1 MADENMAS
9 PLNRDTLAPAP
20 PVDRKNIFTLI
31 REWPLSRKLAL
42 GGVAIISVALF
53 AVIIIQSQTAAH
65 QLLYANL
72 SETDA
77 GSVVNWL
84 KGQKIPYQ
92 LKNNGKNIWIP
103 ADKLY
108 ETRLDLAASDLP
120 TGGGVGFE
128 IFDKQSFALTDFVQ
142 KVNYTRALQ
151 GELSRTI
158 TSLAPVETT
167 RVHLALPE
175 KRLFENQQKQATA
188 SIILTLVA
196 GRTLDKEQVQ
206 GIIHLVAGSV
216 TGLNPEDVK
225 VIDASG
231 KVLSSNDKENSEQNV
246 SLHMLAFQQ
255 EVEQRMEFRAL
266 ELLDKTLGADKS
278 MVRVTA
284 TLDFAKVEKTQELF
298 DGDDP
303 VIRSELLQE
312 EASGSTASGGVPG
325 VESNLGDNKTATTTS
340 TPTANKTS
348 RTTNYEIS
356 KTISKTVNPVG
367 GVTKLSVS
375 ILVADKTIPGK
386 DKEPATNL
394 PRTEEEL
401 KSLETMIASAL
412 GLVKE
417 RGDNI
422 NIVSMPFTETAQD
435 VSIAEAAPANI
446 LYDYLPFIKYGLII
460 IGTMF
465 FYLLLIRPLI
475 KTLKGEVTQ
484 HNKTVADMEREQA
497 TPPLVEDE
505 PLPEIPPDEMILHL
519 RKEIARNQVPS
530 AYIIK
535 SWIQEG

>member
-1 MADENMAS
+1 
-9 PLNRDTLAPAP
+9 
-20 PVDRKNIFTLI
+20 
-31 REWPLSRKLAL
+31 
-42 GGVAIISVALF
+42 
-53 AVIIIQSQTAAH
+53 
-65 QLLYANL
+65 
-72 SETDA
+72 
-77 GSVVNWL
+77 
-84 KGQKIPYQ
+84 
-92 LKNNGKNIWIP
+92 
-103 ADKLY
+103 
-108 ETRLDLAASDLP
+108 
-120 TGGGVGFE
+120 
-128 IFDKQSFALTDFVQ
+128 
-142 KVNYTRALQ
+142 
-151 GELSRTI
+151 
-158 TSLAPVETT
+158 
-167 RVHLALPE
+167 
-175 KRLFENQQKQATA
+175 
-188 SIILTLVA
+188 
-196 GRTLDKEQVQ
+196 
-206 GIIHLVAGSV
+206 
-216 TGLNPEDVK
+216 
-225 VIDASG
+225 
-231 KVLSSNDKENSEQNV
+231 
-246 SLHMLAFQQ
+246 
-255 EVEQRMEFRAL
+255 MEFRAL

-312 EASGSTASGGVPG
+312 EASSSAASGGVPG

-340 TPTANKTS
+340 TPAANKTS

-367 GVTKLSVS
+367 GITKLSVS
-375 ILVADKTIPGK
+375 ILVADKTIAGK

-422 NIVSMPFTETAQD
+422 NIVSMPFTEPAKD

-446 LYDYLPFIKYGLII
+446 LYDYLPFIKYGLIV

-465 FYLLLIRPLI
+465 FYFLLIRPLI

-497 TPPLVEDE
+497 TPPLVVEE